1 MATLIELEWISTER
15 KGNQRLVL
23 PVCRSSRVEVR
34 STGYPPASMHLC
46 TYVYTLFGVTY
57 ALARR
62 KRDAPAGAPTQ
73 QKGGSPQDICRQQ
86 HNTKAGASSRGV
98 ERSTTYKEQA
108 ADKAEGRRQD
118 LGRGARWGMRGST
131 TSSTS
136 TVDSRSDT
144 PPALRQGF
152 FCFPPAVLPEAVRQG
167 PSFFLFPCVRD
178 KMLWEKIG

>member
-1 MATLIELEWISTER
+1 MVPLKSVYTIYKRRKKNDKTVTASVMATLIELEWISTKRE
-15 KGNQRLVL
+15 GNQRLVL

-98 ERSTTYKEQA
+98 ERSTVLHTKNKQQIRQ
-108 ADKAEGRRQD
+108 KAED
-118 LGRGARWGMRGST
+118 KIWGG
-131 TSSTS
+131 
-136 TVDSRSDT
+136 VH
-144 PPALRQGF
+144 AG
-152 FCFPPAVLPEAVRQG
+152 G
-167 PSFFLFPCVRD
+167 
-178 KMLWEKIG
+178 